1 MSGIMGRKDPSRHS
15 RNILWRGRAVKLA
28 LAATG
33 LATAL
38 AGAQM
43 ATKPDDSAMSRAIAQ
58 QQVAS
63 GQAPKAKDNGKA
75 ISPDEMLVASDNYEQ
90 QMKTAL
96 EHAAAAR
103 ESARRAKDLI
113 RTTCVE
119 DKAGQMK
126 QVYAIAKPRFTTI
139 KGLTSDEF
147 HMRAQFTI
155 IREGAE
161 RIHQLSDELEACT
174 GDSGEMVGDIRL
186 QDEQHLPGT
195 SVTDPTLPADP
206 QIDVARPGQASPYY

>member
-1 MSGIMGRKDPSRHS
+1 MT
-15 RNILWRGRAVKLA
+15 LA
-28 LAATG
+28 LVGTG
-33 LATAL
+33 LVTAL

-43 ATKPDDSAMSRAIAQ
+43 ATKPDDSEMSRAIAQ

-63 GQAPKAKDNGKA
+63 GQSPKPGKDSSKA

-119 DKAGQMK
+119 DKGGQMK

-139 KGLTSDEF
+139 KDLTSDEF

-161 RIHQLSDELEACT
+161 RIRVLSDELEACT
-174 GDSGEMVGDIRL
+174 GDSAEMVGDIRL
-186 QDEQHLPGT
+186 QDEGRLPGT

-206 QIDVARPGQASPYY
+206 TLDVARPGPASPYY